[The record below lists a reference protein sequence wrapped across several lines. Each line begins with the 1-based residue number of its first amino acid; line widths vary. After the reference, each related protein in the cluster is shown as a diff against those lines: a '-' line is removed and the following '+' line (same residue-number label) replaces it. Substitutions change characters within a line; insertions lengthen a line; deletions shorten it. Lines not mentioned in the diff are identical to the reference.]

1 VTEQTRTLA
10 GLQTALQMENDGKA
24 FYLQASK
31 ASTNPMGARLL
42 KRLADEEDLHRQRF
56 ERIYRAIQTRKNW
69 PERSDFK
76 PDAARTLKT
85 IFAEEA
91 QKTGAKAKKGLATEL
106 EAVQTAI
113 NMEAKTYDFYKAC
126 GKSGTHVSEKE
137 FYETVAR
144 EERGH
149 QLVLLDYYEYLKDPG
164 AWFVKAEHPSLDG
177 G

>member
-1 VTEQTRTLA
+1 MTELTSTLA

-31 ASTNPMGARLL
+31 ACSNHMGARLL
-42 KRLADEEDLHRQRF
+42 QRLSDEEDLHRQKF

-69 PERSDFK
+69 PEKTDFK
-76 PDAARTLKT
+76 PDGARTLKT
-85 IFAEEA
+85 IFSEESKK
-91 QKTGAKAKKGLATEL
+91 QGAKAKGPVTEL
-106 EAVQTAI
+106 DAVQTAI
-113 NMEAKTYDFYKAC
+113 KMEAKTYDFYKTC
-126 GKSGTHVSEKE
+126 SKNGTHVAEKDFDE
-137 FYETVAR
+137 SVAR